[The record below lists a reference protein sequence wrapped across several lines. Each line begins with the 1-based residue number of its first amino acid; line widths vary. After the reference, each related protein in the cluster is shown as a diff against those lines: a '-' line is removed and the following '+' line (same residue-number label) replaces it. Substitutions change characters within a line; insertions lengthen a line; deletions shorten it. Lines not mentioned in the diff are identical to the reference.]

1 MKPELIPDN
10 LTFFIPC
17 LPPKATSQQKGA
29 FSTGKGIRFFKK
41 AKVKQA
47 ENTMLALFQ
56 PYAPKS
62 PMQGAVELEV
72 QWIFPY
78 RKSEKK
84 AVVKAGLNVPVI
96 TRPDLDNLSKTLV
109 DSLVTLRFLEDDGQ
123 IYRLTLSKFWGSQP
137 GIEIAMKQQILR
149 GLG

>member
-1 MKPELIPDN
+1 MHIS
-10 LTFFIPC
+10 FFIPC
-17 LPPKATSQQKGA
+17 IPPKATSQQKGA

-41 AKVKQA
+41 KAVRQA

-56 PYAPKS
+56 PHAPKQ
-62 PMQGAVELEV
+62 PILGPVQLEV
-72 QWIFPY
+72 EWTFPY

-84 AVVKAGLNVPVI
+84 SVVSGGFIVPVT

-123 IYRLTLSKFWGSQP
+123 IYELVLRKYWGSKP
-137 GIEIAMKQQILR
+137 GIKVVMQGE
-149 GLG
+149 